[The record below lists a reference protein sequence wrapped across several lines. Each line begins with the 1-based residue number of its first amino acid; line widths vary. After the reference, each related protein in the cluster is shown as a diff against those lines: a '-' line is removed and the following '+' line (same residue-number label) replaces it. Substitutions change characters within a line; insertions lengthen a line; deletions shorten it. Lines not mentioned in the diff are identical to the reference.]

1 MERPAPSPRRS
12 WRTSQR
18 VLLLGLLVS
27 FGVLGLLV
35 LLAGVQAGV
44 SARHGRADLWLEAAA
59 VTAPNVRDLS
69 PGLSSEGYDLV
80 HVGVTGAEPSSMVL
94 YVLTLALGTA
104 VFAGI
109 CFFLAYLCHRIHI
122 GKPFDRVLTSGL
134 AVCSVALVALSL
146 LGPFLFAAA
155 QGRIFA
161 DLGVELGRAPFVNG
175 YSFGDSDGVLLVVG
189 VFLGLLALA
198 FRAGAWY
205 QREAPAQV

>member
-1 MERPAPSPRRS
+1 
-12 WRTSQR
+12 
-18 VLLLGLLVS
+18 
-27 FGVLGLLV
+27 
-35 LLAGVQAGV
+35 
-44 SARHGRADLWLEAAA
+44 
-59 VTAPNVRDLS
+59 
-69 PGLSSEGYDLV
+69 
-80 HVGVTGAEPSSMVL
+80 MVL

-109 CFFLAYLCHRIHI
+109 CFFLAYLRHRIHI

>member
-1 MERPAPSPRRS
+1 MERPAPPLHRS

-18 VLLLGLLVS
+18 VLITVLTLA
-27 FGVLGLLV
+27 FGVLGLVV
-35 LLAGVQAGV
+35 LLAGAEAGV
-44 SARHGRADLWLEAAA
+44 RAWHGRADLWLEAAA
-59 VTAPNVRDLS
+59 ATAPNVGDLA

-80 HVGVTGAEPSSMVL
+80 HVRVTGAESSSMVL
-94 YVLTLALGTA
+94 YALTLALGTV

-109 CFFLAYLCHRIHI
+109 CFFLAYLCHRIHL
-122 GKPFDRVLTSGL
+122 GKPFDRVLTVGL
-134 AVCSVALVALSL
+134 TASSVSLVALSL

-175 YSFGDSDGVLLVVG
+175 WSFGDADAVLLVAG

-198 FRAGAWY
+198 FRAGGWC
-205 QREAPAQV
+205 QRAELARA